1 MRFASLI
8 GGIGLVS
15 LVAVAASGC
24 SSKSDPA
31 ADTDGSAGD
40 GGGGD
45 GGDIVSCDDS
55 REQTY
60 AANMQVTGAAGVFT
74 FVLVSSDPAPPADE
88 NNTWVLKV
96 LDSGGQPVTGA
107 TLASVTPTMP
117 LMSHGTSAPTIVA
130 NGDGTFQVSG
140 IYLFMGGLWQ
150 VAIVAKNG
158 SQQDTASF
166 YFCVAG

>member
-1 MRFASLI
+1 MRFASFL

-15 LVAVAASGC
+15 LAALAASGC

-31 ADTDGSAGD
+31 ADPD
-40 GGGGD
+40 GGTGD
-45 GGDIVSCDDS
+45 GGDVVSCDDS

-60 AANMQVTGAAGVFT
+60 AANMQVTGDAGVFT
-74 FVLVSSDPAPPADE
+74 FVLQSSDPAPPADE
-88 NNTWVLKV
+88 TNTWVLQV
-96 LDSGGQPVTGA
+96 LDASGQPVTAA

-117 LMSHGTSAPTIVA
+117 LMSHGTSTPTIVA

-150 VAIVAKNG
+150 VAVLAKNG